1 MVFLDSPSAG
11 NPFPGGSP
19 TAATGTSTATFDG
32 MEVARRM
39 VQAAEAAA
47 VAARAA
53 TRAVQEASTSS
64 RPSTDD
70 SKQWWKLLPKP
81 PTFDHSSRESEISAW
96 REWSWSFE
104 QYVASVDAKFS
115 DDIQQLRANIDKVVD
130 PVGFTD
136 MERQRNHFLYSLL
149 SSLLRQRPLLV
160 LRQASVSNGLEAYR
174 LGSAE

>member
-1 MVFLDSPSAG
+1 MDLQWIFRRVPLVFLDSPSAG

-115 DDIQQLRANIDKVVD
+115 DDIQQVRANIDKVVD
-130 PVGFTD
+130 PVDFTD
-136 MERQRNHFLYSLL
+136 M
-149 SSLLRQRPLLV
+149 
-160 LRQASVSNGLEAYR
+160 
-174 LGSAE
+174 